1 MIKKQKLRSEIEEK
15 YKWDLSP
22 IYKNDE
28 VWYEE
33 FALVSQEINK
43 VLDFKGKIVSSAT
56 ILLEYLDF
64 SINIERK
71 LYKLYYY
78 AHLNF
83 DADTTNNKYQE
94 MNGKIQNLLSEYN
107 ELDSFSNPEMLKV
120 DYEIIQKFYLAEPKL
135 KEYEFMLEQIYRYKD
150 HTILLVTHDGV
161 CKIIN
166 CYVNGVPEETFEALT
181 DSDMK
186 FGVIKDEDGNEVELT
201 ESNYSKF
208 VESDDREVR
217 KSAFNRLLETY
228 SNYKNTIAK
237 TFAGN
242 VEVLTTLSKLNKF
255 NSSLEASLFDDKVDC
270 KVYDNLIDTVSNN
283 LETVYKYFNLRK
295 DILKLDEFHL
305 YDQYNSLV
313 PNCDKYY
320 SFEEAKEIAERIKVA
335 LGFGDCFRCTECFG
349 R

>member
-150 HTILLVTHDGV
+150 HILS
-161 CKIIN
+161 
-166 CYVNGVPEETFEALT
+166 EEQ
-181 DSDMK
+181 
-186 FGVIKDEDGNEVELT
+186 ELIV
-201 ESNYSKF
+201 SSFSKSMYS
-208 VESDDREVR
+208 
-217 KSAFNRLLETY
+217 
-228 SNYKNTIAK
+228 
-237 TFAGN
+237 
-242 VEVLTTLSKLNKF
+242 
-255 NSSLEASLFDDKVDC
+255 
-270 KVYDNLIDTVSNN
+270 VS
-283 LETVYKYFNLRK
+283 
-295 DILKLDEFHL
+295 I
-305 YDQYNSLV
+305 
-313 PNCDKYY
+313 
-320 SFEEAKEIAERIKVA
+320 
-335 LGFGDCFRCTECFG
+335 
-349 R
+349 